1 MKPVNV
7 MVVDDHKLV
16 REGLANMLSLQRD
29 IEVVGQAS
37 SGEEA
42 VSRSKALKPDLILMD
57 ISMPG
62 MNGIVATRMI
72 KERDPH
78 VKVVMLTMMD
88 QETYVY
94 EAIKAGATGYLLK
107 NVGLNELTRA
117 IRAVVK
123 GEASLHPQAQAHLIK
138 EYALMARK
146 NRETF
151 GLSDRELEVLQLLA
165 DGNTN
170 KDIAERL
177 FISTQTVKTH
187 IAHIFEKL
195 GVKDRTEAVASA
207 LRSGLVT

>member
-1 MKPVNV
+1 M
-7 MVVDDHKLV
+7 VDDHKLV
-16 REGLANMLSLQRD
+16 REGLVSMLSLQRD

-37 SGEEA
+37 NGEEA
-42 VSRSKALKPDLILMD
+42 VAGSKSLEPDVILMD
-57 ISMPG
+57 VSMPG

-72 KERDPH
+72 KDHHPEA
-78 VKVVMLTMMD
+78 KVIMLTMMD

-107 NVGLNELTRA
+107 NTDLEELTRA
-117 IRAVVK
+117 IRTVNK
-123 GEASLHPQAQAHLIK
+123 GEASLHSQAQAQLIK
-138 EYALMARK
+138 EYALMARQ
-146 NRETF
+146 NRDTF

-170 KDIAERL
+170 KDIAGKL

-195 GVKDRTEAVASA
+195 GVKDRTKAVASA